1 MALRSLSTGKQY
13 KNVYTI
19 LEKVKK
25 GEIQSHYKND
35 DGGLFGKLNFYKKSD
50 LIKPHM
56 HYIDERRL
64 TTVVDAHLNDQSNTT
79 AFFTK
84 FSRSAGCTSLPEDK
98 KPDWQTFQKK
108 MTETYQKFPKH
119 LKNDIF
125 KMFYHKMDKLDFE
138 ERTDSNYT
146 QYKFLERSNNPVGK
160 IMTETSS
167 LKSAI
172 FTRNLM
178 HYYIMQMTMME
189 FIDPD
194 AAKQLMSGL
203 NGESDFDNQGMDELM
218 NKMLDNRLSKNMLD
232 DAIQEAQNTCKAMDE
247 AIPQDLQ
254 DEMFN
259 SVKDGGAN
267 AGKLSP
273 DYINQVT
280 ANIRRINLSMGSLKD
295 KIRKL
300 MDKSKNY
307 FSAKKETIQED
318 LFNSDN
324 LAGLD
329 EYVFLHPQLR
339 KFMIEDIMIKDSRS
353 IGKINI
359 YIDISGSMSDT
370 CGVGDIDGT
379 RIDKLDFCKAFA
391 LKMQDLGML
400 NKIYT
405 FNNHVKELKT
415 DVFSIA
421 NLTTCG
427 GTSINTVVEHIKRH
441 DDNAL
446 VITDAEDGCHS
457 YSEKAF
463 FIGVKGANFN
473 HFDKKTI
480 QKYSESGQVVVFDG
494 NRIFNVNTKG
504 GITN

>member
-25 GEIQSHYKND
+25 GEIQSHYKD
-35 DGGLFGKLNFYKKSD
+35 SEGLFGKLNFYKKGD

-56 HYIDERRL
+56 HYIDESRL
-64 TTVVDAHLNDQSNTT
+64 KTVVDSHINDPNNTNKYYQRF
-79 AFFTK
+79 AK
-84 FSRSAGCTSLPEDK
+84 SAGFIALQDDQ
-98 KPDWQTFQKK
+98 KPDWQAFQKK
-108 MTETYQKFPKH
+108 MSETYKKFPTH

-125 KMFYHKMDKLDFE
+125 KMFYHKMDKLEFE
-138 ERTDSNYT
+138 ERTDKNYT

-178 HYYIMQMTMME
+178 QYYIMQMTMME
-189 FIDPD
+189 YIDPN
-194 AAKQLMSGL
+194 AANELMQGL
-203 NGESDFDNQGMDELM
+203 NGDSEFGNQNIDDLM
-218 NKMLDNRLSKNMLD
+218 NKMLDNRLSKNMMD
-232 DAIQEAQNTCKAMDE
+232 DAIQDAQNTCKAMDD

-254 DEMFN
+254 DDMFN
-259 SVKDGGAN
+259 NIKEGTN

-273 DYINQVT
+273 DYINQV
-280 ANIRRINLSMGSLKD
+280 AADIRRINMSMGSLKD
-295 KIRKL
+295 KIKKL

-324 LAGLD
+324 IAGLD
-329 EYVFLHPQLR
+329 EYMFLHPQLR
-339 KFMIEDIMIKDSRS
+339 KFMIEDIMIKDTKA

-359 YIDISGSMSDT
+359 YIDISGSMSDS
-370 CGVGDIDGT
+370 CGVGTVDGT

-400 NKIYT
+400 NKIYV
-405 FNNHVKELKT
+405 FNNNVKELKT
-415 DVFSIA
+415 DLFSIA
-421 NLTTCG
+421 NLGTSG
-427 GTSINTVVEHIKRH
+427 GTSINVVVDHIKRH
-441 DDNAL
+441 PDNAL
-446 VITDAEDGCHS
+446 VITDAEDSCHS

-463 FIGVKGANFN
+463 FIGVKGARFDHFN
-473 HFDKKTI
+473 KETMK
-480 QKYSESGQVVVFDG
+480 KYSEAGQAVVFDG
-494 NRIFNVNTKG
+494 ARIFNVDSKG
-504 GITN
+504 KY